1 MPRRHTPLILAVLL
15 AAVLLATA
23 SHAAAQQDA
32 TILREA
38 TGERAATLTEMEMQ
52 PFDTTVW
59 SLLDNWTNGDA
70 LDAAATEG
78 RVVLVMTWATWNT
91 ASTRVLP
98 MVQKLKETYE
108 NDGLLIVGV
117 HHQQG
122 WDNAEQTLTQRR
134 SDILTAHDTKGEFRD
149 AIHADQDPDFYVIDR
164 AGQLRFADIRT
175 ESVQKAVKMLL
186 AEDVS
191 AASSINARL
200 AAQAAEA
207 DAALRKPRT
216 IQGGLDMRS
225 IPEVP
230 FLPPSE
236 ALYARADWPKQPED
250 ENNSSRNNDGPSAY
264 PVPESG
270 WISGVKPNT
279 NGRAV
284 VYYAWRLDDPRSAEI
299 ARRME
304 RLQAQLGRD
313 VVIAGVCTG
322 VQSKDRSSRN
332 DQQIEP
338 EVFLRRIERFRNSH
352 GLTHPMLADLGGNLF
367 NNNNN
372 NRGSDEDY
380 VALVVSSDSI
390 SRWDGTVSNPA
401 FRAALDRV
409 IDVDPGVQARRAAEQ
424 AFIRARG
431 G

>member
-1 MPRRHTPLILAVLL
+1 MPRRHTTLILA
-15 AAVLLATA
+15 ALLATA
-23 SHAAAQQDA
+23 SHAAAQQD
-32 TILREA
+32 TNILREA
-38 TGERAATLTEMEMQ
+38 TGDRAATLTEMEMQ
-52 PFDTTVW
+52 PFDSTLW

-78 RVVLVMTWATWNT
+78 RVVLVMTWATWNP

-108 NDGLLIVGV
+108 DDGLLIVGV

-134 SDILTAHDTKGEFRD
+134 SDILAAHDAEGEFRD

-175 ESVQKAVKMLL
+175 ESVQSAVKMLL

-200 AAQAAEA
+200 AAQAAKA

-216 IQGGLDMRS
+216 IQGGLDMRAM
-225 IPEVP
+225 PEVP
-230 FLPPSE
+230 FPPPSE
-236 ALYARADWPKQPED
+236 TLYARADWPKPRKD
-250 ENNSSRNNDGPSAY
+250 DNNSNRNDDGPSAY

-270 WISGVKPNT
+270 WISGVKPKT
-279 NGRAV
+279 DGRAV

-304 RLQAQLGRD
+304 RLQTQLGRD

-332 DQQIEP
+332 DQQIEA
-338 EVFLRRIERFRNSH
+338 EVFLSRIERFRRSH

-367 NNNNN
+367 NNNN

-390 SRWDGTVSNPA
+390 SRWDGVVADPA
-401 FRAALDRV
+401 FRSALDRV